1 MSSIELEYENL
12 EYQLEEAGDL
22 ELDDNLWDGQTIPD
36 SSDLDPFE
44 KTATKFELVIENIN
58 DLSTALQTPFQKVD
72 DSEHRLEVGNSKKH
86 RVGGWKPDL
95 TGFGEFMAYGLF
107 RNSAAVSA
115 KSRVNSTSI
124 VLVKEWFNRETGNK
138 PEVSLV
144 TEKRMTLTT

>member
-58 DLSTALQTPFQKVD
+58 DLNTALQTPFQKVD
-72 DSEHRLEVGNSKKH
+72 DSEHRIGSYE
-86 RVGGWKPDL
+86 L
-95 TGFGEFMAYGLF
+95 T
-107 RNSAAVSA
+107 
-115 KSRVNSTSI
+115 KSI
-124 VLVKEWFNRETGNK
+124 
-138 PEVSLV
+138 
-144 TEKRMTLTT
+144 